1 MMKNKIFTILAAGLV
16 LTACETGNNA
26 DSQNVS
32 VGRAPAPGTAEDF
45 KANIRDRVFF
55 AFDKSTISDDAKKTL
70 EAQAAWLKTHSATTA
85 TVEGHADERG
95 TREYNLALG
104 ARRAEA
110 AKSGL
115 AGMGVDANRLKT
127 ISYGKDRPQAVG
139 KTEEVHAQ
147 NRVAITVI
155 N

>member
-1 MMKNKIFTILAAGLV
+1 MKNKLLAISAAAL
-16 LTACETGNNA
+16 LMAACETGS

-55 AFDKSTISDDAKKTL
+55 AFDKSAVSADAHKTL
-70 EAQAAWLKTHSATTA
+70 EAQSAWLKTHAATTA
-85 TVEGHADERG
+85 TVEGHADARG

-115 AGMGVDANRLKT
+115 TALGVDANRLKT
-127 ISYGKDRPQAVG
+127 ISYGKDRPQAQG
-139 KTEEVHAQ
+139 NMEEAHAQ

>member
-1 MMKNKIFTILAAGLV
+1 MKNKIFTILAAGLV
-16 LTACETGNNA
+16 LTACETGNT

-55 AFDKSTISDDAKKTL
+55 GFDKSVVSSEAKKTL

-85 TVEGHADERG
+85 TVEGHADARG

-115 AGMGVDANRLKT
+115 AAMGVDANRLKT

-139 KTEEVHAQ
+139 TTEEVYAQ
-147 NRVAITVI
+147 NRVAVTVI

>member
-16 LTACETGNNA
+16 LTACETGNT

-32 VGRAPAPGTAEDF
+32 VGCAPAPGTAEDF

-70 EAQAAWLKTHSATTA
+70 EAQAAWLKTHAATTA
-85 TVEGHADERG
+85 TVEGHTDVRG

-110 AKSGL
+110 AKAGL
-115 AGMGVDANRLKT
+115 AGMGVDVNRLKT

-139 KTEEVHAQ
+139 TTEEVHAQ

>member
-1 MMKNKIFTILAAGLV
+1 MKNKIFTVLAAGLA
-16 LTACETGNNA
+16 LAACESGNNA

-32 VGRAPAPGTAEDF
+32 VGRAATPGTPEDF

-55 AFDKSTISDDAKKTL
+55 AFDKSAVSADAKKTL
-70 EAQAAWLKTHSATTA
+70 EAQSAWLKTHSATTA

-110 AKSGL
+110 AKSAL
-115 AGMGVDANRLKT
+115 AGMGVDGTRMKT
-127 ISYGKDRPQAVG
+127 ISYGKDKSQAVG
-139 KTEEVHAQ
+139 TTEEAHAQ